1 MRLKRLPLLAFT
13 ALVIAG
19 VSLSGQA
26 RIKCWTNKE
35 GVRECGE
42 TVPPEYSQK
51 KYQELNERGMVVKEN
66 ERAKTEEELK
76 EEARQAAIE
85 AEKRRQ
91 QEEQAKQD
99 RILLFTY
106 SKVSDIELARDDQ
119 LAAIEANI
127 KVTEKRNEK
136 IQEDLDKRT
145 ADAAAVERAGKKPNE
160 ALLKDIESLKRQ
172 IRNNERYIEKRRE
185 EMQEIEEEYAVKIK
199 RFKELKGE
207 S

>member
-1 MRLKRLPLLAFT
+1 MRLKRLPLLVFT

-19 VSLSGQA
+19 VSFSGQA
-26 RIKCWTNKE
+26 RIKCWTNKD

-51 KYQELNERGMVVKEN
+51 EHQELNERGMVVKEK
-66 ERAKTEEELK
+66 ERAKTEEELE
-76 EEARQAAIE
+76 EEARQAFIE
-85 AEKRRQ
+85 AEKQRLE
-91 QEEQAKQD
+91 EEQAKQD

-136 IQEDLDKRT
+136 IREDLDKRT
-145 ADAAAVERAGKKPNE
+145 ADAAAVERAGKEPNE

-172 IRNNERYIEKRRE
+172 IRNNEQYIENRRE

>member
-145 ADAAAVERAGKKPNE
+145 ADAAAAERAGKKPNE